1 MKILPELNHRSAARQ
16 TKLFGVGMLT
26 PTLVVMLIMTAY
38 PLIFTVYYS
47 FTDYNLL
54 RNLRTPAEFIMFEN
68 YVDLLTNAYFRQAVL
83 NTVKFTILAVIF
95 EMLVGFGMALLVN
108 SLTRGQ
114 KAMRTLLLL
123 PYLLPTV
130 TVALSWRMMLSPN
143 YGIVNQVLTSLN
155 IPVYNWFS
163 DINTAFG
170 MLVLIDVWQCAPF
183 VFLLLY
189 AALQSVPQTQ
199 YEAAR
204 LDGAGAIQQLFYVTI
219 PNIKNSLALCALLR
233 TIDSFRLFDKV
244 NLLTGGGPANS
255 TATITQ
261 YLYNYGIKSLD
272 FGFGSAGAI
281 VMTIM
286 VLILSSVYIKRAI
299 K

>member
-1 MKILPELNHRSAARQ
+1 MKTQQIEKIHSAQ
-16 TKLFGVGMLT
+16 TLTKRFGIGMLT
-26 PTLVVMLIMTAY
+26 PTLVVLLIMTAY
-38 PLIFTVYYS
+38 PLVFTLVYS

-54 RNLRTPAEFIMFEN
+54 KALREPATFIALKN
-68 YVDLLTNAYFRQAVL
+68 YTDLLKDEYFQQAIW
-83 NTVKFTILAVIF
+83 NTVKFTVLAVIF
-95 EMLVGFGMALLVN
+95 EMFFGFLMALLVN
-108 SLTRGQ
+108 SLRRGQ

-130 TVALSWRMMLSPN
+130 TVAMSWRMMLSPN
-143 YGIVNQVLTSLN
+143 YGIVNQVLQALHL
-155 IPVYNWFS
+155 PVYNWFS
-163 DINTAFG
+163 DIHTAFG
-170 MLVLIDVWQCAPF
+170 MLVLIDVWQSAPF

-189 AALQSVPQTQ
+189 AALQSVPQSQ

-204 LDGAGAIQQLFYVTI
+204 IDGANRFKILFYVNL

-255 TATITQ
+255 TSTITQ

-281 VMTIM
+281 VMT
-286 VLILSSVYIKRAI
+286 VLVLLLSSVYIKRAI
-299 K
+299 S

>member
-1 MKILPELNHRSAARQ
+1 MRRNNIAKLNNPDAQ
-16 TKLFGVGMLT
+16 TKRFGYSMIT
-26 PTLVVMLIMTAY
+26 PTLVVLLIMTAY
-38 PLIFTVYYS
+38 PLIFTLVYS

-54 RNLRTPAEFIMFEN
+54 RNLREPASFIALKN
-68 YVDLLTNAYFRQAVL
+68 YTDLLTDPYFQQSIW

-95 EMLVGFGMALLVN
+95 EMLIGFVMALFVN
-108 SLTRGQ
+108 SLRRGQ
-114 KAMRTLLLL
+114 KTMRTLLLL

-143 YGIVNQVLTSLN
+143 YGIVNQVLQTLGL
-155 IPVYNWFS
+155 PVFNWFS

-170 MLVLIDVWQCAPF
+170 MLVLIDVWQSAPF

-189 AALQSVPQTQ
+189 AALQSVPQSQ

-204 LDGAGAIQQLFYVTI
+204 IDGAGRVKILFYVTI

-255 TATITQ
+255 TSTITQ
-261 YLYNYGIKSLD
+261 YLYNYGISSLD

-281 VMTIM
+281 VMTIL

-299 K
+299 Q

>member
-1 MKILPELNHRSAARQ
+1 MKRNVTAKLQSADVQ
-16 TKLFGVGMLT
+16 TKRFGVGMLS
-26 PTLVVMLIMTAY
+26 PTIVVLLIMTAY
-38 PLIFTVYYS
+38 PLIFTLIYS

-54 RNLRTPAEFIMFEN
+54 RSINSGSKFIGLQN
-68 YVDLLTNAYFRQAVL
+68 YTKLLSDPYFRQSIF
-83 NTVKFTILAVIF
+83 NTVRFTILAVSF
-95 EMLVGFGMALLVN
+95 EMLIGLVMALFVN
-108 SLTRGQ
+108 SLKRGQ
-114 KAMRTLLLL
+114 KIMRTLLLL
-123 PYLLPTV
+123 PYLLPIV

-143 YGIVNQVLTSLN
+143 YGIVNQILQALHL
-155 IPVYNWFS
+155 PVHNWFS

-170 MLVLIDVWQCAPF
+170 MLVLIDVWQSAPF
-183 VFLLLY
+183 VFLLIY
-189 AALQSVPQTQ
+189 AALQAVPQSQ

-204 LDGAGAIQQLFYVTI
+204 IDGAGRFKILFYVTI

-255 TATITQ
+255 TSTITQ
-261 YLYNYGIKSLD
+261 YLYNYGIKSLN

-281 VMTIM
+281 VMTVL

-299 K
+299 S

>member
-1 MKILPELNHRSAARQ
+1 MRRNNIAKRNNADAQ
-16 TKLFGVGMLT
+16 TKRFGYSMIT
-26 PTLVVMLIMTAY
+26 PTIIVLLVMTAY
-38 PLIFTVYYS
+38 PLIFTLFYS

-54 RNLRTPAEFIMFEN
+54 RNLREPASFIALQN
-68 YVDLLTNAYFRQAVL
+68 YTDLLTDPYFQQSIW

-95 EMLVGFGMALLVN
+95 EMLIGFVMALFVN
-108 SLTRGQ
+108 CLRRGQ
-114 KAMRTLLLL
+114 KTMRTLLLL

-143 YGIVNQVLTSLN
+143 YGIVNQVLQTLGL
-155 IPVYNWFS
+155 PVFNWFS
-163 DINTAFG
+163 DIHTAFG
-170 MLVLIDVWQCAPF
+170 MLVLIDVWQSAPF

-189 AALQSVPQTQ
+189 AALQSVPQSQ

-204 LDGAGAIQQLFYVTI
+204 IDGAGRLKILFYVTI

-255 TATITQ
+255 TSTITQ
-261 YLYNYGIKSLD
+261 YLYNYGISSLD

-281 VMTIM
+281 VMTIL

-299 K
+299 Q

>member
-1 MKILPELNHRSAARQ
+1 MKKQKIEKLNTMHDSSKR
-16 TKLFGVGMLT
+16 FGIGMIS
-26 PTLVVMLIMTAY
+26 PTVVVLLVMTAY
-38 PLIFTVYYS
+38 PLVFTLFYS
-47 FTDYNLL
+47 LTDYNLL
-54 RNLRTPAEFIMFEN
+54 RNLRQPATFIGLKN
-68 YVDLLTNAYFRQAVL
+68 YMDLLKNDYFQQAVW

-95 EMLVGFGMALLVN
+95 EMLIGFLMALLVN
-108 SLTRGQ
+108 SLKRGQ
-114 KAMRTLLLL
+114 KIMRTLLLL

-143 YGIVNQVLTSLN
+143 YGIVNQVLEALN
-155 IPVYNWFS
+155 LPVYNWFS
-163 DINTAFG
+163 DIRTAFG
-170 MLVLIDVWQCAPF
+170 MLLLIDIWQSAPF

-189 AALQSVPQTQ
+189 AALQSVPQSQ

-204 LDGAGAIQQLFYVTI
+204 IDGANAIKTLFYVTI

-255 TATITQ
+255 TSTITQ

-281 VMTIM
+281 VMTLL
-286 VLILSSVYIKRAI
+286 VLILSSFYIKRAMG
-299 K
+299 

>member
-1 MKILPELNHRSAARQ
+1 MKRNVNTKLRSADAQ
-16 TKLFGVGMLT
+16 TKRFGLGMLS
-26 PTLVVMLIMTAY
+26 PTVVILLIMTAY
-38 PLIFTVYYS
+38 PLFFTLVYS

-54 RNLRTPAEFIMFEN
+54 RSLKNGSHFIALQN
-68 YVDLLTNAYFRQAVL
+68 YTKLLSDPYFQQSIL

-95 EMLVGFGMALLVN
+95 EMFIGLVMALFVN
-108 SLTRGQ
+108 SLKRGQ
-114 KAMRTLLLL
+114 KTMRTL

-143 YGIVNQVLTSLN
+143 YGIVNQVLQALHL
-155 IPVYNWFS
+155 PVYNWFS
-163 DINTAFG
+163 DIHTAFG
-170 MLVLIDVWQCAPF
+170 MLVLIDVWQSAPF

-189 AALQSVPQTQ
+189 AALQSVPQSQ

-204 LDGAGAIQQLFYVTI
+204 IDGANRFKILFYVTL

-255 TATITQ
+255 TSTITQ

-281 VMTIM
+281 VMT
-286 VLILSSVYIKRAI
+286 VLVLLLSSVYIKRAI
-299 K
+299 S

>member
-1 MKILPELNHRSAARQ
+1 MKRNVNTKLRSADAQ
-16 TKLFGVGMLT
+16 TKRFSLGMLS
-26 PTLVVMLIMTAY
+26 PTVVILLIMTAY
-38 PLIFTVYYS
+38 PLFFTLVYS

-54 RNLRTPAEFIMFEN
+54 RSLKKGSHFIALQN
-68 YVDLLTNAYFRQAVL
+68 YTKLLSDPYFQQSIL

-95 EMLVGFGMALLVN
+95 EMFIGLVMALFVN
-108 SLTRGQ
+108 SLKRGQ
-114 KAMRTLLLL
+114 KTMRTLLLL

-143 YGIVNQVLTSLN
+143 YGIVNQVLQALHL
-155 IPVYNWFS
+155 PVYNWFS
-163 DINTAFG
+163 DIHTAFG
-170 MLVLIDVWQCAPF
+170 MLVLIDVWQSAPF

-189 AALQSVPQTQ
+189 AALQSVPQSQ

-204 LDGAGAIQQLFYVTI
+204 IDGANRFKILFYVTL

-255 TATITQ
+255 TSTITQ

-281 VMTIM
+281 VMT
-286 VLILSSVYIKRAI
+286 VLVLLLSSVYIKRAI
-299 K
+299 S

>member
-1 MKILPELNHRSAARQ
+1 MKRNVNTKLRSADAQ
-16 TKLFGVGMLT
+16 TKRFGLGMLS
-26 PTLVVMLIMTAY
+26 PTVVILLIMTAY
-38 PLIFTVYYS
+38 PLFFTLVYS

-54 RNLRTPAEFIMFEN
+54 RSLKKGSHFIALQN
-68 YVDLLTNAYFRQAVL
+68 YTKLLSDPYFQQSIL

-95 EMLVGFGMALLVN
+95 EMFIGLVMALFVN
-108 SLTRGQ
+108 SLKRGQ
-114 KAMRTLLLL
+114 KTMRTLLLL

-130 TVALSWRMMLSPN
+130 TVALSWRMMLSSN
-143 YGIVNQVLTSLN
+143 YGIINQFLESLGL
-155 IPVYNWFS
+155 PWYNWFL
-163 DINTAFG
+163 DTKTAFG
-170 MLVLIDVWQCAPF
+170 AILLIDVWQNTPF
-183 VFLLLY
+183 VFLLLF
-189 AALQSVPQTQ
+189 ASLQSVPEGQ

-204 LDGAGAIQQLFYVTI
+204 IDGAGAFQQFWYVTI

-255 TATITQ
+255 TSTITQ

-281 VMTIM
+281 VMT
-286 VLILSSVYIKRAI
+286 VLVLLLSSVYIKRAI
-299 K
+299 S